1 MVKIASLMC
10 ASDARA
16 DRSENTCSIV
26 GAILWHINSR
36 KGVFVNLAA
45 ASIWLSQ
52 VMHSALLLPSKILMF
67 FSIFLLASSLLLS
80 LVTRFMICV
89 IPSIRSAGMAGEVL
103 LCGVCIKVLV
113 LGWLL
118 SSKLNNGLLCVS
130 IGCVAAIV
138 PINGGGVAVGW

>member
-1 MVKIASLMC
+1 MS

-16 DRSENTCSIV
+16 VRSENTCSIA

-45 ASIWLSQ
+45 ASTWLSQ

-67 FSIFLLASSLLLS
+67 FSIFLLGSSLLLS
-80 LVTRFMICV
+80 LVTQFMICI
-89 IPSIRSAGMAGEVL
+89 IPSIRSVGMAGEVP

-130 IGCVAAIV
+130 VGCVAAIV
-138 PINGGGVAVGW
+138 PISGGGVTVGW

>member
-1 MVKIASLMC
+1 MS

-16 DRSENTCSIV
+16 DRSENKCSIG

-52 VMHSALLLPSKILMF
+52 VMHSPLLLPSKILMF

-80 LVTRFMICV
+80 LVTQFMICV
-89 IPSIRSAGMAGEVL
+89 IPSIKSAGVASEVP

-130 IGCVAAIV
+130 VGCVAAIV
-138 PINGGGVAVGW
+138 PINGGGVTVGW